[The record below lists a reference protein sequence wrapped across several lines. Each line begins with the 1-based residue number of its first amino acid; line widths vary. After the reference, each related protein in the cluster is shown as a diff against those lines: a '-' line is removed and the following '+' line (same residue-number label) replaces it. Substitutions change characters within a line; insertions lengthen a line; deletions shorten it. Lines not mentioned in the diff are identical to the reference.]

1 MGVSMKRKNRK
12 AGMTDSERGRRGAIT
27 VEAVIVLPLYI
38 LVILF
43 IINFLN
49 ISYLQL
55 AIQQGLNNAGRTLS
69 QYGYALDVAVGIE
82 TINSNQID
90 ANVATVGPVVDTFQ
104 DMTGDIGELFQDF
117 SFDKVSSILSKGKQ
131 LGDQVKTMTSA
142 LGSISGKDV
151 VSYLLTSGAETGMS
165 MLVEHTVDEYLTE
178 MKVNRSMLDGGIRY
192 RVCMDDET
200 QDIVLIA
207 TYRYQSGMFS
217 LFTDGIDMRQV
228 VVIHPW
234 IGGETQGIRQK

>member
-1 MGVSMKRKNRK
+1 MKSRN
-12 AGMTDSERGRRGAIT
+12 AGTKGSEKGKKGAIT

-104 DMTGDIGELFQDF
+104 DMAGDVGELFQDF
-117 SFDKVSSILSKGKQ
+117 SFDKVSSILSKGQQ
-131 LGDQVKTMTSA
+131 LGGQVKTMASA
-142 LGSISGKDV
+142 LGSITGKDV
-151 VSYLLTSGAETGMS
+151 ASYLLTTGAETGMS
-165 MLVEHTVDEYLTE
+165 MLVEQTVDEYLTE
-178 MKVNRSMLDGGIRY
+178 MKVNRSMLDGGIHY
-192 RVCMDDET
+192 RVCMDDNS

-234 IGGETQGIRQK
+234 IGGKTQGIRQK

>member
-1 MGVSMKRKNRK
+1 M
-12 AGMTDSERGRRGAIT
+12 
-27 VEAVIVLPLYI
+27 
-38 LVILF
+38 
-43 IINFLN
+43 
-49 ISYLQL
+49 
-55 AIQQGLNNAGRTLS
+55 
-69 QYGYALDVAVGIE
+69 
-82 TINSNQID
+82 
-90 ANVATVGPVVDTFQ
+90 
-104 DMTGDIGELFQDF
+104 
-117 SFDKVSSILSKGKQ
+117 SKGKQ
-131 LGDQVKTMTSA
+131 MGDQVKTMTSA

-207 TYRYQSGMFS
+207 TYRYRSGMFS

>member
-1 MGVSMKRKNRK
+1 MKSRNAETNSSEKRRK
-12 AGMTDSERGRRGAIT
+12 GAIT

-38 LVILF
+38 LLILF

-49 ISYLQL
+49 ISFLQL

-82 TINSNQID
+82 TINSNQVD

-104 DMTGDIGELFQDF
+104 EISGDIGDLFQDF
-117 SFDKVSSILSKGKQ
+117 SFARVPSVLEKGKQ
-131 LGDQVKTMTSA
+131 LGEQVKTMASS
-142 LGSISGKDV
+142 LKSITGEDV
-151 VSYLLTSGAETGMS
+151 VSYLLTTGAETGMS
-165 MLVEHTVDEYLTE
+165 MLVEYTVDEYLTE
-178 MKVNRSMLDGGIRY
+178 MKVNRNMLDGRIRY
-192 RVCMDDET
+192 RVCMDDDT

-234 IGGETQGIRQK
+234 IGGKTQGIRQK